1 MARTSIAP
9 ITSSAGVAPNM
20 IRSSKINSIIPSTKI
35 EPSESDDQ
43 KTSTASLESPE
54 NQKAPRVKAVSPTSS
69 LRLDIRDTLST
80 TFDERAKRIE
90 AISDKSGNLIDDL
103 DCDDS
108 STSSMTTIIDSEQSS
123 SAHTYDDL
131 ENTFRSGDEVES
143 DSLDDDD
150 KSVDPLHSSC
160 FVVFGDEFEGR
171 RVCSTDGAKKT
182 TNVQI
187 TRPKTSKIN
196 PMTGE
201 KSLTDDMQEWKTN
214 VLSSWT
220 LEPKKKRK
228 YTKRPRNKRK
238 STTGQHSYP
247 LRCKTKTTK
256 HAAVAVTNN
265 ILQPFAQSLRRKKCR
280 ELQNIADF
288 NRPGMTEECNVRSL
302 QSNISEIQGH
312 GVTKKEAPTT
322 RTISS
327 AINSNNSN
335 NKSSSPRPSKP
346 RIGKIERRITRD
358 YSRKQSIKGRLRTRP
373 ILPGRTKGKKA
384 DVKPSATK
392 RKGQK
397 IKRLDSIATSR
408 MQPPKRSKKKHE
420 GISNVSIG
428 NTRVAKRFIFNQ
440 LRRKGQDKT
449 RIFFGT
455 VSGKYSD
462 KDSNGECTDVW
473 HIVFDDGDEQY
484 FDNLELKKALE
495 LYTNSKHRDKKNL
508 DDGDKLSEMVHFS
521 SQSKKRSESL
531 EASSRSFQSERHP
544 SDDDSIKVIEV
555 VDLTVDAI
563 DIVEI
568 LE

>member
-1 MARTSIAP
+1 MATTSIAP
-9 ITSSAGVAPNM
+9 VPSSAEMSPNV
-20 IRSSKINSIIPSTKI
+20 IGSSKIKSIIPSTKTQ
-35 EPSESDDQ
+35 PPGSDGQ
-43 KTSTASLESPE
+43 KLSTASPESLE
-54 NQKAPRVKAVSPTSS
+54 NQKAPRIKAVSPTSS
-69 LRLDIRDTLST
+69 LCFDLRETLST
-80 TFDERAKRIE
+80 TFDERAKKIE

-123 SAHTYDDL
+123 AAHTYDDL
-131 ENTFRSGDEVES
+131 EDIFRSGDEAES
-143 DSLDDDD
+143 DLSDDDD
-150 KSVDPLHSSC
+150 RSVDPLESSC
-160 FVVFGDEFEGR
+160 FVVFGEEFEGR
-171 RVCSTDGAKKT
+171 RVCSMDGAKKT

-187 TRPKTSKIN
+187 TRPKTSKVN

-228 YTKRPRNKRK
+228 YTKRPRSKIK
-238 STTGQHSYP
+238 STTGRHSYP
-247 LRCKTKTTK
+247 LRCKTKPTK
-256 HAAVAVTNN
+256 HDVAAVANN
-265 ILQPFAQSLRRKKCR
+265 VLQPFAQNPHRKKCR
-280 ELQNIADF
+280 ELQNIAPF
-288 NRPGMTEECNVRSL
+288 NRPGTTEEHNVRSV
-302 QSNISEIQGH
+302 QSNVTEIQGH
-312 GVTKKEAPTT
+312 GVTKKEAPPT

-327 AINSNNSN
+327 ATNSDNN
-335 NKSSSPRPSKP
+335 NKSSSPRPSKR
-346 RIGKIERRITRD
+346 RIGMIERRITRN
-358 YSRKQSIKGRLRTRP
+358 YLRKQSIKGRLRTRP

-384 DVKPSATK
+384 DEKPSATK

-397 IKRLDSIATSR
+397 TKRLDSIPKSR
-408 MQPPKRSKKKHE
+408 IPPPKRSKKKRE
-420 GISNVSIG
+420 EVSNVSIG
-428 NTRVAKRFIFNQ
+428 TTRIAKRFIFNP
-440 LRRKGQDKT
+440 LRRQGQDKT

-462 KDSNGECTDVW
+462 KESNGECTDVW
-473 HIVFDDGDEQY
+473 HIVFDDGDEHY
-484 FDNLELKKALE
+484 FNNLELKRALE

-508 DDGDKLSEMVHFS
+508 DNGDKFSEMVHFS

-531 EASSRSFQSERHP
+531 KASSHSLQSEHNA
-544 SDDDSIKVIEV
+544 SDDDSIEVIEV